1 MGIFNRKESYEL
13 LKLQEEYNVLK
24 QRYESSCVS
33 YDKLEEE
40 NEKLQAA
47 IALLNEKN
55 QSESKRNAA
64 YREQIRDL
72 QGKNAKLTTERDTAK
87 NTLANL
93 KTEKEELEAEIAEN
107 ASKDDVSPADF
118 FIDASLFSPLCRYTS
133 LEMQIARLEHFQATS
148 ATCKKNA
155 DLSAAVKQKID
166 NCRKG
171 LMNENA
177 VAEILD
183 DMKDVKVL
191 RDVNFTLDGCSRQI
205 DFIVITPMMVY
216 ILDSKSSCKEGDEQ
230 TDRNYYSLEKQ
241 QENLMAIF
249 EQYDLGVTHTSLF
262 THMLVYDKNLSPE
275 TVKSNYDS
283 SVKDKRVHQRDLETA
298 IRTLDE
304 VAVKND
310 MPELNAYGVYTIENA
325 ILMYCLNNPPRRRCP
340 LCGNGYLTIRKYV
353 RNNEIHHFFGC
364 ENFNSS
370 RDDCCYYTEN
380 FNIEKDLLPYFENI

>member
-1 MGIFNRKESYEL
+1 MGIFNRKGNNEL
-13 LKLQEEYNVLK
+13 LKLQNKYNALK
-24 QRYESSCVS
+24 QRYESSQAS
-33 YDKLEEE
+33 ISKLEAERSNLLE
-40 NEKLQAA
+40 SIE
-47 IALLNEKN
+47 LLNEKK
-55 QSESKRNAA
+55 QSETKQNAV
-64 YREQIRDL
+64 YQEQIRSL
-72 QGKNAKLTTERDTAK
+72 QSKCDELRTLVDDAKSNHSL
-87 NTLANL
+87 
-93 KTEKEELEAEIAEN
+93 
-107 ASKDDVSPADF
+107 SPADF
-118 FIDASLFSPLCRYTS
+118 FIDANLFSPLRRYTS

-148 ATCKKNA
+148 TACKKNA

-177 VAEILD
+177 VAEILN

-191 RDVNFTLDGCSRQI
+191 RDVNFTLDGYSRQI

-230 TDRNYYSLEKQ
+230 TDKNYYSLEKQ
-241 QENLMAIF
+241 QENLMTIL

-283 SVKDKRVHQRDLETA
+283 SVKDKRVHQRELETA

-310 MPELNAYGVYTIENA
+310 MPKLNAYGIYTIENA
-325 ILMYCLNNPPRRRCP
+325 ILMYCMNNPPRRRCP

-353 RNNEIHHFFGC
+353 KNNEIHHFFGC

-380 FNIEKDLLPYFENI
+380 FDIEKELLPYLDNI